1 VVLDFMCLQVL
12 IRARAESVESVPKC
26 PICWG

>member
-1 VVLDFMCLQVL
+1 MLDFTCLQVL
-12 IRARAESVESVPKC
+12 IRVRAESVQSVPKC